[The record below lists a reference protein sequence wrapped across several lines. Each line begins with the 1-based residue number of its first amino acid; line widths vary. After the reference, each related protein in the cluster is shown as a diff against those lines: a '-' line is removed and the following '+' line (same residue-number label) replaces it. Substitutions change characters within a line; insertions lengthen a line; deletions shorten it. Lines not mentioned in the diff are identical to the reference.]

1 MAVVLWLIA
10 LVIFIIAEA
19 ATMTLV
25 SVWFAVGSLGAVIAA
40 AAGAN
45 LLVQFI
51 VFVALSALMLVFT
64 RPMIKKL
71 LPNRYI
77 PTNSE
82 LDIGKEALVISRVD
96 RNKGRVRLDGIDWNA
111 VSDNGGVI
119 EEGSS
124 VTVISRQGNTLTVS
138 IKNN

>member
-51 VFVALSALMLVFT
+51 VFAALSALMLVFT

-96 RNKGRVRLDGIDWNA
+96 GNNGRVRLDGIDWNA

-119 EEGSS
+119 EEGTS